1 MRSVEADAPCSQRR
15 KQVRARNKNTSET
28 ERRTAG
34 CEENEGVKRFV
45 SIVIAQMR
53 HVKAVTV
60 HFKKF
65 LRLPASREE
74 NERVKRFGP
83 TVKAQRRHVKDVTVH
98 FKKFRKRIFCFFLF

>member
-15 KQVRARNKNTSET
+15 KQVRARNKNNSET

-45 SIVIAQMR
+45 IAQMR
-53 HVKAVTV
+53 HVKEVTV

-74 NERVKRFGP
+74 NERVKRFGL

-98 FKKFRKRIFCFFLF
+98 FKKFRKRIFCFF